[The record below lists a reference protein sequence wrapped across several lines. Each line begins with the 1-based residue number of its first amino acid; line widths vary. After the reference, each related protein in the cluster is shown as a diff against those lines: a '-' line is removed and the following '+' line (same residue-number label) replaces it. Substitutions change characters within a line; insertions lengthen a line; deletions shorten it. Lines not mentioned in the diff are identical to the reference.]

1 MAEGVQLYEA
11 DRCFTGYT
19 LCGEDYEDGREGEGG
34 RGKIYL
40 VDMEGRV
47 VHSWY
52 TKTAQQSHCR
62 LLPNGNLLYPT
73 RDRSRIAEA
82 GLRELDPAS
91 EVVWYYHCRVD
102 HDFQLLESG
111 NIMILALRDFMWPEL
126 GPELKRHPY
135 IVEITRERELVW
147 EWRGEEHVE
156 ELKTLLTDEGR
167 GLFDERVRGDY
178 SFDWAHDNTCQVIP
192 PNATYDREVEAG
204 GDVRFAPGNIFFS
217 YRSVDVIGVIE
228 RSSGRIV
235 WAWGPGVIDG
245 QHKPHMLANGNILI
259 FDNGT
264 ERGWSR
270 VIEVNP
276 LGEKIEWEYKAE
288 GFYSGYISG
297 AQRLPNGNTL
307 ICEGEKRRLFE
318 VTRGGEVV
326 WDYIVPHDEGSL
338 GETYR
343 CLRYC
348 PEYVKPL
355 LERI

>member
-111 NIMILALRDFMWPEL
+111 NIMILALRDFMWPE
-126 GPELKRHPY
+126 
-135 IVEITRERELVW
+135 
-147 EWRGEEHVE
+147 
-156 ELKTLLTDEGR
+156 
-167 GLFDERVRGDY
+167 
-178 SFDWAHDNTCQVIP
+178 
-192 PNATYDREVEAG
+192 
-204 GDVRFAPGNIFFS
+204 
-217 YRSVDVIGVIE
+217 
-228 RSSGRIV
+228 
-235 WAWGPGVIDG
+235 
-245 QHKPHMLANGNILI
+245 
-259 FDNGT
+259 
-264 ERGWSR
+264 
-270 VIEVNP
+270 
-276 LGEKIEWEYKAE
+276 
-288 GFYSGYISG
+288 
-297 AQRLPNGNTL
+297 
-307 ICEGEKRRLFE
+307 RLFH
-318 VTRGGEVV
+318 R
-326 WDYIVPHDEGSL
+326 VPEMRQQMLVPPFDLKLSL
-338 GETYR
+338 YQQHIISFR
-343 CLRYC
+343 
-348 PEYVKPL
+348 
-355 LERI
+355 